1 MDYSQKQIID
11 LDNNFSFYE
20 FLEGAKKAFNLIVV
34 AYKAKKLEEVKE
46 LISRE
51 VFKNFKNSIEEKENT
66 IETFNINSIEASIL
80 NIEVV
85 NKIAKIKV
93 EFFSNQEEIIVGK
106 KAENENIK
114 DIWTFEK
121 NMQEKT
127 LVWTLVEV
135 GVE

>member
-11 LDNNFSFYE
+11 LDNHFSFYE
-20 FLEGAKKAFNLIVV
+20 FLEGAKKAFKLIVV

-46 LISRE
+46 LISSE
-51 VFKNFKNSIEEKENT
+51 VFENFKNSIQKKDNT
-66 IETFNINSIEASIL
+66 IETFNINSVEASIL

-106 KAENENIK
+106 KAENESIK
-114 DIWTFEK
+114 DVWTFEK
-121 NMQEKT
+121 DMQEKS

-135 GVE
+135 GIE